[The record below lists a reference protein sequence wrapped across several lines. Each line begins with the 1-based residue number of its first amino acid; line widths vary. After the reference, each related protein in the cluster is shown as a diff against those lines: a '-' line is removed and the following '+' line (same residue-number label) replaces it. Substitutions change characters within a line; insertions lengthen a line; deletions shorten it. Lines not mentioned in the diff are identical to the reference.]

1 MSTEPLNTAPIEQF
15 IKQVQGAE
23 NSNSKEIRID
33 IKNAKNLAFCL
44 GVVMSRLHNG
54 IEELLKKEVVD
65 ENETIVINAD
75 SGSW

>member
-54 IEELLKKEVVD
+54 IEELLRKEVVD